1 MILSTLILPKSGIIK
16 SNSYPYLKIQTTNDL
31 IIKFECLDG
40 NLCLPV
46 PKDFLKYLYRQN
58 KDEYWIDLKTMLKT
72 EGWLEPCFEKILIER
87 ARDNTYPYYATYEKL
102 NLMKVMVKGE
112 ECNNTYYID
121 LKDKENAV
129 LLRMRVDNINE
140 PKEEGYKVR
149 VTLE

>member
-1 MILSTLILPKSGIIK
+1 
-16 SNSYPYLKIQTTNDL
+16 
-31 IIKFECLDG
+31 
-40 NLCLPV
+40 
-46 PKDFLKYLYRQN
+46 
-58 KDEYWIDLKTMLKT
+58 MLKT
-72 EGWLEPCFEKILIER
+72 EGWLEPHLEKVLIER
-87 ARDNTYPYYATYEKL
+87 AKDNTYPYYSTYEKL

-121 LKDKENAV
+121 LKDKENVV